1 MDQQH
6 TSDNIRKALQNM
18 VAQWLGEQAGTQE
31 QMGFVVT
38 DGAANMIKA
47 LRDGRFVG
55 VRCSAHVLHLVVK
68 AALED
73 GSNTGRLPALLESCR
88 QIAGHFHRSVKD
100 SQLLREEQKKADLP
114 EHRLK
119 QDVGTRWNSTLDML
133 ERILEQKKAIHAM
146 SCHHFIGSNR
156 TLGRADWA
164 LMEQV
169 VTVLTPFR
177 ALTELLSKEN
187 ASLAEVIPL
196 FTHLSLK
203 LDDFL
208 SHRERLPGAEGNILP
223 DVAALLT
230 RLKKELTRRMEER
243 MDNCPE
249 LMLATICDPRIKGKL
264 ALRSNSLTAW
274 REQLIAR
281 VHERQRKTRMQSQEV
296 GGDSE
301 DELEECGETDIPPI
315 PVVGTRVAMNSL
327 LLKQIFSKADQHSRG
342 HERPKETDIPPTP
355 AVGTRVAMNSLLLKQ
370 IFSKA
375 DQQSRGHERPKV
387 LKSHATRCSLSERL
401 GCRGNI
407 RSEATTQKMEIPP
420 TLAAD
425 TRVAMNS
432 LLLKQIFSNADQQSS
447 GNERQKD
454 IMYVYSVHPGVMSDR
469 AVSGKLHEYDV
480 ICFFG
485 LHSGAQ

>member
-1 MDQQH
+1 
-6 TSDNIRKALQNM
+6 M
-18 VAQWLGEQAGTQE
+18 VAQWLGEQADTQE

-68 AALED
+68 ATLED
-73 GSNTGRLPALLESCR
+73 GSNTGSLESCQ
-88 QIAGHFHRSVKD
+88 QISGHFHRSIKD
-100 SQLLREEQKKADLP
+100 SQLLREEQKKADLQ

-133 ERILEQKKAIHAM
+133 ERILEQKKAIHEM

-177 ALTELLSKEN
+177 AYGEN

-223 DVAALLT
+223 DVAALLM
-230 RLKKELTRRMEER
+230 RLKKELTRPMEER

-281 VHERQRKTRMQSQEV
+281 VRERQRKTRMQSQELLARASALSV
-296 GGDSE
+296 TARRALWIKPWDANTSSKNRLVSLPFLGPFLFRDQL
-301 DELEECGETDIPPI
+301 DEIIKKSTAGKSAFLPREHRKKILCRDQPASKGSLLETQDDTGLEEI
-315 PVVGTRVAMNSL
+315 M
-327 LLKQIFSKADQHSRG
+327 SRAK
-342 HERPKETDIPPTP
+342 RPRHNLAGLDGK
-355 AVGTRVAMNSLLLKQ
+355 
-370 IFSKA
+370 
-375 DQQSRGHERPKV
+375 
-387 LKSHATRCSLSERL
+387 
-401 GCRGNI
+401 NI
-407 RSEATTQKMEIPP
+407 RGSLPFQSLFNEI
-420 TLAAD
+420 
-425 TRVAMNS
+425 R
-432 LLLKQIFSNADQQSS
+432 
-447 GNERQKD
+447 
-454 IMYVYSVHPGVMSDR
+454 
-469 AVSGKLHEYDV
+469 
-480 ICFFG
+480 
-485 LHSGAQ
+485 

>member
-1 MDQQH
+1 MEIREKIWREEYVEKFSLLPLDEAPPEKEEKDEEKREEKERQSVTLPVSQLYRQAGCLSFLLHAEVMDQQH

-18 VAQWLGEQAGTQE
+18 VAQWLGEQAGTQA

-47 LRDGRFVG
+47 RDGRFVG

-73 GSNTGRLPALLESCR
+73 GSNTGRLSALLESCR
-88 QIAGHFHRSVKD
+88 QISGHFHRSVKD

-177 ALTELLSKEN
+177 ALMELLSKEN

-208 SHRERLPGAEGNILP
+208 ERLPGAEGNILP

-230 RLKKELTRRMEER
+230 RLKKELTQRMEER

-264 ALRSNSLTAW
+264 ALRSNS
-274 REQLIAR
+274 
-281 VHERQRKTRMQSQEV
+281 V
-296 GGDSE
+296 
-301 DELEECGETDIPPI
+301 
-315 PVVGTRVAMNSL
+315 SL
-327 LLKQIFSKADQHSRG
+327 
-342 HERPKETDIPPTP
+342 
-355 AVGTRVAMNSLLLKQ
+355 
-370 IFSKA
+370 
-375 DQQSRGHERPKV
+375 
-387 LKSHATRCSLSERL
+387 
-401 GCRGNI
+401 
-407 RSEATTQKMEIPP
+407 
-420 TLAAD
+420 
-425 TRVAMNS
+425 
-432 LLLKQIFSNADQQSS
+432 
-447 GNERQKD
+447 
-454 IMYVYSVHPGVMSDR
+454 
-469 AVSGKLHEYDV
+469 
-480 ICFFG
+480 
-485 LHSGAQ
+485 